1 MLMREENMEKYNT
14 KTQKKLKIY
23 DKSLAK
29 CVIHMQKGD
38 SLYIYADHDTIF
50 LL

>member
-1 MLMREENMEKYNT
+1 MEKYNT

-23 DKSLAK
+23 DKSLTK
-29 CVIHMQKGD
+29 CVIHMQ
-38 SLYIYADHDTIF
+38 DHDTIF